1 MPVRSLSS
9 SVYKWPDRDQVHRA
23 LCNSIVALVEQQPNI
38 HKVGYI
44 GSYARGDWGVG
55 SDLDLVVVIED
66 DDTRFL
72 DRTIPLDLVEIPVP
86 VDVIIY
92 TLGEWVELLN
102 RPGKFTETIQSE
114 IVWIY
119 MGSN

>member
-9 SVYKWPDRDQVHRA
+9 PVFKWPDRDQVHRA
-23 LCNSIVALVEQQPNI
+23 LCKSIDALIKVQPNI
-38 HKVGYI
+38 LKVGYI

-55 SDLDLVVVIED
+55 SDMDLVVIIED

-72 DRTIPLDLVEIPVP
+72 DRTIPLDLAEIPVP
-86 VDVIIY
+86 VDVITY
-92 TLGEWVELLN
+92 TLSEWEECL
-102 RPGKFTETIQSE
+102 RREGKFTETIQSE

-119 MGSN
+119 LGSN